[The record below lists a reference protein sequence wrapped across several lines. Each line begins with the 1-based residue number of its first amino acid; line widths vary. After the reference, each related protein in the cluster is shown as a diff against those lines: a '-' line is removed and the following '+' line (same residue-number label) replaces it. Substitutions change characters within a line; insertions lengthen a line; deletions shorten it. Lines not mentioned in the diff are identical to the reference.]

1 MIYGPTLQESATSAD
16 ALNTSSATIYNLF
29 SGALKEIPDD
39 RLPFEC
45 DVRGKSLILKVVYF
59 FP

>member
-16 ALNTSSATIYNLF
+16 TLNTSSAAIYNLF
-29 SGALKEIPDD
+29 SGAFSEIPDD

-45 DVRGKSLILKVVYF
+45 DVRGELPISELF
-59 FP
+59 